1 MFKLDQRLKNDA
13 FILGDMALSKLIL
26 VDNSLFPWVILVPKR
41 NNVSEI
47 IDLNNEDRIL
57 LLDEISLVSKK
68 MQQIFKP
75 DKLNIAALG
84 NIVPQLHVHVIAR
97 YTQDKAWPQPVFGKE
112 KEAYTTESRERIIS
126 LFKDLIV
133 NLELDKN

>member
-1 MFKLDQRLKNDA
+1 MFKLDQRLKNDG

-41 NNVSEI
+41 SNVSEI

-84 NIVPQLHVHVIAR
+84 NIVPQLHVHIIAR

-112 KEAYTTESRERIIS
+112 KELYTAENRERIIP

-133 NLELDKN
+133 NIELDKN